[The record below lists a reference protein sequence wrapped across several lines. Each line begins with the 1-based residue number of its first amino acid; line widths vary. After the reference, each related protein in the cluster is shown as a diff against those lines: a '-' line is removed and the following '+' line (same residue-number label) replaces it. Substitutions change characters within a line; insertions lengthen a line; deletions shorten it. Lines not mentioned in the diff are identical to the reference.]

1 MITKDLIRN
10 VIVPSKD
17 PSGQSIVLRRHNL
30 NRIKSASKV
39 KSQSEIERE
48 AMRRQQ
54 EKGTLILGFQDCDK
68 LLIIL
73 FFRRQGNRGCRS

>member
-17 PSGQSIVLRRHNL
+17 PSGQSVVLRRHNL

-39 KSQSEIERE
+39 KSQTQIENE
-48 AMRRQQ
+48 AAKRQM
-54 EKGTLILGFQDCDK
+54 EKGIS
-68 LLIIL
+68 
-73 FFRRQGNRGCRS
+73 FFVGSYPELE